1 MKQTLKKLFHRYAFI
16 FSIFFVFYPALLMEG
31 GLFKWV
37 DDEGVVHMTDSLSQ
51 VPPQYRSQGENKNF
65 QTANPPDTERESRSI
80 TSDENGAANLKNF
93 EVPYQPFEGNAR
105 RIIIPV
111 TLNDSIVAHLLL
123 DTGAP
128 GLMISQELASR
139 LGLANEE
146 NEGLKIL
153 TGGIGGAAPATLA
166 VVDTIKIGDTTAE
179 FFPTTITKIPSRAF
193 EGLVGMDFLANYKIS
208 IDINRSVVIFNEIVP
223 QSDRPGGHEESWWR
237 LNFEKISRLRTEWGN
252 FLEKIKA
259 DDAMSYEKDR
269 RIKIAKKQFEEADN
283 LYRRL
288 DRYARENVVPVDWRK

>member
-1 MKQTLKKLFHRYAFI
+1 MKQKLKKFLHRYAFI
-16 FSIFFVFYPALLMEG
+16 FSVFIVCYPAFFLEG

-51 VPPQYRSQGENKNF
+51 VPPQYRSQVENKNF
-65 QTANPPDTERESRSI
+65 QTANSSDTEGESLSI
-80 TSDENGAANLKNF
+80 TSAENGPANLKNF

-123 DTGAP
+123 DTGSP

-146 NEGLKIL
+146 NDGLKIL
-153 TGGIGGAAPATLA
+153 TGGIGGATPATLA
-166 VVDTIKIGDTTAE
+166 VVDTIKIGDATAE

-193 EGLVGMDFLANYKIS
+193 EGLVGMDFLSNYKIS
-208 IDINRSVVIFNEIVP
+208 IDINRSVVIFNEISP
-223 QSDRPGGHEESWWR
+223 QSDRPGGHEEAWWR
-237 LNFEKISRLRTEWGN
+237 SNFEKISRLRAEWEN
-252 FLEKIKA
+252 FLEKIKM

-288 DRYARENVVPVDWRK
+288 DRYARENVVPIDWRK